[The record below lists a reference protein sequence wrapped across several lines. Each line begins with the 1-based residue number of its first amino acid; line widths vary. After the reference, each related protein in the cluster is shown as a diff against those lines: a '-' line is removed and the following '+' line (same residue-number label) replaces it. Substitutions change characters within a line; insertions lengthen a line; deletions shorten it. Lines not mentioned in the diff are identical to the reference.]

1 MLRCAK
7 ETAQDNECFLSQ
19 PGVSTSASLF
29 TSYFFMAL
37 PENEYKNTTDLFEL
51 WYPVFSMIREI
62 HTFFLIILNLNCF
75 FRRRKF
81 RCTSLNDHM
90 DIKAYCFIDS
100 IVH

>member
-51 WYPVFSMIREI
+51 WYLVYCIIEI
-62 HTFFLIILNLNCF
+62 
-75 FRRRKF
+75 
-81 RCTSLNDHM
+81 
-90 DIKAYCFIDS
+90 
-100 IVH
+100 